1 MNSICWNKKKNMT
14 PLALND
20 VSAYVEKNIGTFH
33 QKRIATLDDL
43 SLSKVLKRKNPY
55 LFKAK
60 SVLTAQEIV
69 KGLVDAH
76 ISSNEETIFGDWL
89 EGLAIFINGKVYGG
103 WKSGIPGVDLEF
115 DKDGKRLIVTIKSGP
130 NWGNSSQIAKMKSDF
145 KTAAKTLRTSN
156 SGIQV
161 VAVNGCC
168 YGKCSTP
175 DQGDYFKYCGQTFW
189 EFISS
194 EPNLYTDLIDPL
206 GHTAKEKNDE
216 FCHSYAQ
223 MINKFTQQFG
233 AEYCEANGAIN
244 WKKLVEFNSSA
255 GR

>member
-1 MNSICWNKKKNMT
+1 MAMI
-14 PLALND
+14 PLSLSD
-20 VSAYVEKNIGTFH
+20 VSTYVEENIGSFH

-60 SVLTAQEIV
+60 YVLTSQEIV
-69 KGLVDAH
+69 RGVIDAH
-76 ISSNEETIFGDWL
+76 ISSNEETVFGDWL
-89 EGLAIFINGKVYGG
+89 EGLAVFINGKVYGG

-115 DKDGKRLIVTIKSGP
+115 DNDGKRYIVTIKSGP

-156 SGIQV
+156 SGLQV

-168 YGKCSTP
+168 YGKSKTF

-189 EFISS
+189 EFISGIS
-194 EPNLYTDLIDPL
+194 NLYTELVEPL
-206 GHTAKEKNDE
+206 GYRAQEKNEE
-216 FCHSYAQ
+216 FKDSYAR
-223 MINKFTQQFG
+223 MLNEFTLEFG
-233 AEYCEANGAIN
+233 QDYCNSDGAIN
-244 WKKLVEFNSSA
+244 WKRLVEFNSSA
-255 GR
+255 GQPEKK